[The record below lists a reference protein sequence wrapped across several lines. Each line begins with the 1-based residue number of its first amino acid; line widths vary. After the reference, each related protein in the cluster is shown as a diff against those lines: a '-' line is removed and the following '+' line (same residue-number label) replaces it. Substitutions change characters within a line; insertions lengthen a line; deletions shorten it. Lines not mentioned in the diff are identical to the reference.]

1 MFDHACLRRRKL
13 VDHGICVNEGKNIK
27 GLSCKE
33 CTTKNRCDQYESIQ
47 PYIPSVDPFYS
58 LDTEVAEPIA
68 FALSDEGKD
77 NLLIVGP
84 PGCLSGDTIVR
95 FRRGKRNSGRNYTLR
110 EAYYKFNR
118 IQKTDSSKKNTNIK
132 WDKNQKTEIQS
143 LHRDGSVNYH
153 EIARIV
159 YSGRKPTYVVETESG
174 KKIRATKDHPFKTRN
189 GWLQLEDLNVGDTVM
204 CRNDLPVSNGGR
216 KKMTHRRK
224 VVTCKYHPNGRVKIT
239 EKYRYKEIYRSLIV
253 VEALMNDMEVD
264 EYIKILKTDKDKSKK
279 LQFLPTGLVIHHKDE
294 NPQNDEISNL
304 AIMTK
309 VEHDKLHGKTNKK
322 NFNNQTAIEE
332 IIVSIQ
338 FFGDEDVYDISMVSE
353 PRNFVANGFIVHNCG
368 KSSLVMMIAAITD
381 WQLIRFSC
389 SEETRLHAVV
399 GQWLVEGDKM
409 VWSDGYATDA
419 LRHGKILLEDE
430 ADFMRPELR
439 GALHP
444 LLERDGEITLQQY
457 HPTNKKSFLEVVK
470 RHPDFRW
477 VSTANTIGLGDDD
490 FMYHGVQF
498 MNVAARDRYS
508 VIVEM
513 DYMDP
518 EDESVVLQK
527 KCGVDEDTGMMM
539 AKAAHAL
546 RELWKQKEIEFVFGM
561 RRLLAWAKY
570 HHFYVDH
577 GLSHKAIKLSILSF
591 AAPKDKNKIMEIIKV
606 HCPHEWVRPLE

>member
-1 MFDHACLRRRKL
+1 M
-13 VDHGICVNEGKNIK
+13 DHGVCVNEGKEIK
-27 GLSCKE
+27 GLPCKE
-33 CTTKNRCDQYESIQ
+33 CTRKDRCDQYESIQ
-47 PYIPSVDPFYS
+47 PYIPKVDPFYS

-77 NLLIVGP
+77 NILLVGP
-84 PGCLSGDTIVR
+84 PGS
-95 FRRGKRNSGRNYTLR
+95 
-110 EAYYKFNR
+110 
-118 IQKTDSSKKNTNIK
+118 
-132 WDKNQKTEIQS
+132 
-143 LHRDGSVNYH
+143 
-153 EIARIV
+153 
-159 YSGRKPTYVVETESG
+159 
-174 KKIRATKDHPFKTRN
+174 
-189 GWLQLEDLNVGDTVM
+189 
-204 CRNDLPVSNGGR
+204 
-216 KKMTHRRK
+216 
-224 VVTCKYHPNGRVKIT
+224 
-239 EKYRYKEIYRSLIV
+239 
-253 VEALMNDMEVD
+253 
-264 EYIKILKTDKDKSKK
+264 
-279 LQFLPTGLVIHHKDE
+279 
-294 NPQNDEISNL
+294 
-304 AIMTK
+304 
-309 VEHDKLHGKTNKK
+309 
-322 NFNNQTAIEE
+322 
-332 IIVSIQ
+332 
-338 FFGDEDVYDISMVSE
+338 
-353 PRNFVANGFIVHNCG
+353 G
-368 KSSLVMMIAAITD
+368 KSSLIMMIAAITD

-457 HPTNKKSFLEVVK
+457 HPTNKRSFLEVVK

-527 KCGVDEDTGMMM
+527 KCEVDEDTSMTM

-570 HHFYVDH
+570 HHFYEDH
-577 GLSHKAIKLSILSF
+577 GLVHKAIKLSILSF
-591 AAPKDKNKIMEIIKV
+591 AAPKDKNKIMEILKV